1 MTAIGLQLFG
11 TDEAA
16 LQVLCSVLGPSLQDI
31 DVLKCVQKRTTKPVK
46 GLEHKSYSE

>member
-31 DVLKCVQKRTTKPVK
+31 QAWEHVQRRTTE
-46 GLEHKSYSE
+46 L